1 MPEAVKRNCGKALP
15 KVASCLKCRQAFG
28 WPSRSSRWYRSLLL
42 GTVLRFFS
50 CLTGISGCIT
60 TTHRIKDVSWTWK
73 AEASHQT
80 ETMTRRRYRTPFLFS
95 FHSLVFNCSSRPVP
109 EGSTTLRHALKDRNS
124 CSLCKQVTPFQRGYY
139 GLDSTER
146 RTVQTKLSSPAGVH
160 AG

>member
-1 MPEAVKRNCGKALP
+1 MRRVLLSAAMLYRNMHEVKTNCKKALP

-73 AEASHQT
+73 TRASHQT
-80 ETMTRRRYRTPFLFS
+80 ETKRWRCYRTYFLFS
-95 FHSLVFNCSSRPVP
+95 FHSLFFNCSSCPPLEGGIPHFAILWRITVP
-109 EGSTTLRHALKDRNS
+109 TLSEN
-124 CSLCKQVTPFQRGYY
+124 KQFPFKEANT
-139 GLDSTER
+139 DSILQKTR
-146 RTVQTKLSSPAGVH
+146 
-160 AG
+160 